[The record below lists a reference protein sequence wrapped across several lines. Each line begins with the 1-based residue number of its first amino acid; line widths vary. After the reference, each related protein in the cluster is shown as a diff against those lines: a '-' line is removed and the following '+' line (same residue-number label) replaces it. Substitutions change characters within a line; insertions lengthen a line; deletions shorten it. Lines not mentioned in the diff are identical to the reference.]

1 MNYVR
6 MPIEVESPE
15 ERGYASI
22 RFNLAESS
30 VRDRTIADLGVA
42 WEDLV
47 LAYADHRGRP
57 GLLSLIAGR
66 AGAPVTEA
74 DVLTTTGAAGALFI
88 IATSLLTA
96 ADHLV
101 VVRPNYA
108 TNIETPRAIGCAI
121 SFVDLAFEDGFVLD
135 PARIADAIQP
145 NTRLISVTTP
155 HNPTGVMLDAAAL
168 REVIAIG
175 EARGVK
181 VLVDETY
188 RDMAFGPQPPVAA
201 SLSPAVI
208 SVSSVSKTYGIPGV
222 RVGWIVCRDP
232 ALMTRF
238 LAAKEQIGICGSVID
253 ERLAEAALAQGEAW
267 LAPLQARL
275 REGFATIDRWMAS
288 EPRLEWVK
296 PAGGCVCFPRVRPDI
311 SIDMEAFY
319 RVLLDDHAAMV
330 GPGHWFEMDRRFMRI
345 GYGWP
350 LAEELAGGLAA
361 ISASLDAAVK

>member
-57 GLLSLIAGR
+57 ELLSLIAAR
-66 AGAPVTEA
+66 AGAPVQAA

-121 SFVDLAFEDGFVLD
+121 SYVDLAFEDGFALD
-135 PARIADAIQP
+135 PARIAAALQP
-145 NTRLISVTTP
+145 NTRLISLTTP
-155 HNPTGVMLDAAAL
+155 HNPTGTMLDEATL
-168 REVIAIG
+168 RQVIAIA
-175 EARGVK
+175 EARGIRL
-181 VLVDETY
+181 LVDETY
-188 RDMAFGPQPPVAA
+188 RDMAFVAQPPVAA
-201 SLSPAVI
+201 SLSPSVI

-253 ERLAEAALAQGEAW
+253 ERLALAALAQGEAW
-267 LAPLQARL
+267 LTPLQARL
-275 REGFATIDRWMAS
+275 GQGLATIEAWMAA
-288 EPRLEWVK
+288 EARLEWVK
-296 PAGGCVCFPRVRPDI
+296 PSGGCVCFPRIRADAGVDL
-311 SIDMEAFY
+311 EAFY
-319 RVLLDDHAAMV
+319 RTLLDDHAALV
-330 GPGHWFEMDRRFMRI
+330 GPGHWFEMDRRFLRI

-361 ISASLDAAVK
+361 ISASLDAAVE

>member
-1 MNYVR
+1 MNYTR

-30 VRDRTIADLGVA
+30 VRDRTIADLGMV

-57 GLLSLIAGR
+57 GLVSLIAAR
-66 AGAPVTEA
+66 AGAPVTDA

-96 ADHLV
+96 DDHLV

-135 PARIADAIQP
+135 PARIAAAIRP

-155 HNPTGVMLDAAAL
+155 HNPTGVMLDAATLGA
-168 REVIAIG
+168 VVAIA

-181 VLVDETY
+181 LLVDETY

-201 SLSPAVI
+201 TLSPAAI

-222 RVGWIVCRDP
+222 RVGWIVCQDP
-232 ALMTRF
+232 GLMTRF

-267 LAPLQARL
+267 IMPLQARL
-275 REGFATIDRWMAS
+275 REGFGTIEAWIARES
-288 EPRLEWVK
+288 RLEWVR
-296 PAGGCVCFPRVRPDI
+296 PEGGCVCFPSVRAEAGV
-311 SIDMEAFY
+311 DMETFY
-319 RVLLDDHAAMV
+319 RVLLDNHAALV
-330 GPGHWFEMDRRFMRI
+330 GPGHWFEMDRRFMRV

-350 LAEELAGGLAA
+350 LADELAGGLAA
-361 ISASLDAAVK
+361 ISASMDSAMK

>member
-30 VRDRTIADLGVA
+30 VRDRTIADLGMG
-42 WEDLV
+42 WDDLV

-57 GLLSLIAGR
+57 GLLSLIAAR
-66 AGAPVTEA
+66 AGAPVSDA

-101 VVRPNYA
+101 VARPNYA
-108 TNIETPRAIGCAI
+108 TNIETPRAIGCDI
-121 SFVDLAFEDGFVLD
+121 TFVDLAFEEGFVLD
-135 PARIADAIQP
+135 PARIAAAIKP

-155 HNPTGVMLDAAAL
+155 HNPTGVMLDAATL
-168 REVIAIG
+168 RAVVAIA
-175 EARGVK
+175 EAKGVK

-201 SLSPAVI
+201 TFSPAVI

-222 RVGWIVCRDP
+222 RVGWIVCRDA
-232 ALMTRF
+232 ALVTRF

-253 ERLAEAALAQGEAW
+253 ERLAEAALAQGETW

-275 REGFATIDRWMAS
+275 RDGFGTIETWMAQ

-311 SIDMEAFY
+311 PVDMETFY

-350 LAEELAGGLAA
+350 LADELAGGLAA
-361 ISASLDAAVK
+361 ISASLDAATK